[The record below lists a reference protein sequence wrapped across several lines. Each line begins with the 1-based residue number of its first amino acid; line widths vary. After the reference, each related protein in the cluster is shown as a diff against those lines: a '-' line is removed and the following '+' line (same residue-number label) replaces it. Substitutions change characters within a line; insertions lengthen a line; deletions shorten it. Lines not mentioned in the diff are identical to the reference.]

1 MNRANPGQPIAIRRY
16 CLAGLLLFLVSIG
29 GGAPLPDSADAS
41 NGIVAE
47 AMKVARQ
54 QQERLP
60 AYSVLR
66 RYTLWNKHLSAP
78 VAVQVRWKY
87 SPGEGREFKIVDPG
101 TATGIAREALLKL
114 LQQEAD
120 SSKLASDPSSVTPDH
135 YLFESTAADESAYT
149 IRLTPKISTK
159 YLVNGYAYI
168 SREGGSLTRVQGT
181 TSKRISFWVGKATIS
196 QEFANFEGYWLPSRT
211 HSTADVRLIGNTELT
226 IEGTDYVFGIQ

>member
-1 MNRANPGQPIAIRRY
+1 M
-16 CLAGLLLFLVSIG
+16 AGLALLLVSVG
-29 GGAPLPDSADAS
+29 GSAPLPDSAGSS
-41 NGIVAE
+41 NEIVDE
-47 AMKVARQ
+47 AIKVARQ

-66 RYTLWNKHLSAP
+66 RYTLSNKHLSAP
-78 VAVQVRWKY
+78 VAMQVRWKY
-87 SPGEGREFKIVDPG
+87 SPGAGREFQVVDPG

-135 YLFESTAADESAYT
+135 YLFESTGSDESAYT

-168 SREGGSLTRVQGT
+168 AREGGSLTRVQGT

-226 IEGTDYVFGIQ
+226 IEATDYRFGIQ

>member
-1 MNRANPGQPIAIRRY
+1 M
-16 CLAGLLLFLVSIG
+16 
-29 GGAPLPDSADAS
+29 PDSAGAS
-41 NGIVAE
+41 NEIVAE

-66 RYTLWNKHLSAP
+66 RYTLRNKHLSAP
-78 VAVQVRWKY
+78 VAMQVRWKY
-87 SPGEGREFKIVDPG
+87 SPGEGREFQIVDPG

-114 LQQEAD
+114 LQQEAE

-135 YLFESTAADESAYT
+135 YIFESTAADESAYT

-168 SREGGSLTRVQGT
+168 AREGGSLTRVQGT

-196 QEFANFEGYWLPSRT
+196 LEFANFEGYWLPSRT

-226 IEGTDYVFGIQ
+226 IEATDYRFGIQ